1 MVLFLSITRIN
12 KVVRELKA
20 GAYTNETPVA
30 VVYRVGWPDQ
40 LVITGTLG
48 DIAPKV
54 KRAGITLQALVL
66 VGAAFDTDIRRI
78 EAADGRLNSLR
89 AMQCIRP
96 RVKPCIRAAVMADA
110 TAIVAISRRGAA
122 IGGRVRDAL
131 GGGALYVE
139 RRFADAVEGAT
150 AFDLPARPLV
160 GRLFNEYER
169 LVLMMPV
176 GAAVRLLAAHIGHKH
191 TDAAA
196 VCVDDAG
203 RFAVS
208 LLSGHVGGGDALAE
222 RVADA
227 LGATAVITSASHVLG
242 TLAVDLLGS
251 EFGWRIEAS
260 SVMVTRASAAVVN
273 GEPVGGC
280 TRMLGERDWW
290 DAGKP
295 LPSNVNVAAQSG
307 GGDWEQAGR
316 WVAEVEGL
324 LRGTFAA
331 EQLAVGSVRCIATA
345 ELKRDEAAIGLL
357 AERLGVPV
365 RYYGA
370 EELNG
375 MPGPSGASESQR
387 LLGIVGVAEP
397 AALLASGGEIVV
409 PKVRSAAATL
419 AVARI
424 NYPHPNPLPWGEG
437 TSVSAPPS

>member
-1 MVLFLSITRIN
+1 M
-12 KVVRELKA
+12 
-20 GAYTNETPVA
+20 
-30 VVYRVGWPDQ
+30 
-40 LVITGTLG
+40 
-48 DIAPKV
+48 
-54 KRAGITLQALVL
+54 
-66 VGAAFDTDIRRI
+66 
-78 EAADGRLNSLR
+78 
-89 AMQCIRP
+89 
-96 RVKPCIRAAVMADA
+96 
-110 TAIVAISRRGAA
+110 
-122 IGGRVRDAL
+122 RDAL
-131 GGGALYVE
+131 DGGGALYVE
-139 RRFADAVEGAT
+139 RRFADALAGAT
-150 AFDLPARPLV
+150 PFDLPVRPLV
-160 GRLFNEYER
+160 GRLFNEYEW

-176 GAAVRLLAAHIGHKH
+176 GAAVRLLATHIGHKH
-191 TDAAA
+191 TDAAV

-260 SVMVTRASAAVVN
+260 SAMVTRASAAVVN
-273 GEPVGGC
+273 GEPVGVYQDA
-280 TRMLGERDWW
+280 GERDWW

-295 LPSNVNVAAQSG
+295 LPSNVTVCESVDCLAQFPNVLLISDRVDVSKRVEAFNAKTLVIYRPRSLVVG
-307 GGDWEQAGR
+307 IGSRRGVGVE
-316 WVAEVEGL
+316 EVEGL

-370 EELNG
+370 DELNG

-397 AALLASGGEIVV
+397 AALLASGDDIIV

-424 NYPHPNPLPWGEG
+424 AI
-437 TSVSAPPS
+437 SPPS

>member
-1 MVLFLSITRIN
+1 
-12 KVVRELKA
+12 
-20 GAYTNETPVA
+20 
-30 VVYRVGWPDQ
+30 
-40 LVITGTLG
+40 
-48 DIAPKV
+48 
-54 KRAGITLQALVL
+54 
-66 VGAAFDTDIRRI
+66 
-78 EAADGRLNSLR
+78 
-89 AMQCIRP
+89 MQ
-96 RVKPCIRAAVMADA
+96 CIRAAVMADA

-176 GAAVRLLAAHIGHKH
+176 GAAVRLLAAHVGHKH
-191 TDAAA
+191 TDAAV

-208 LLSGHVGGGDALAE
+208 LLSGHVGGGDALTE

-251 EFGWRIEAS
+251 EFGWRVEAS

-273 GEPVGGC
+273 GELVGVYQDA
-280 TRMLGERDWW
+280 GERDWW

-295 LPSNVNVAAQSG
+295 LPSNVNLCESVDCLARFPNVLLISDRVDVSDKVAAADPKTPNTPNTLVIYRPRSLVVG
-307 GGDWEQAGR
+307 IGSRRGVEL
-316 WVAEVEGL
+316 AEVEGL

-357 AERLGVPV
+357 AERLAVPV
-365 RYYGA
+365 RYYEA
-370 EELNG
+370 DELNG

-397 AALLASGGEIVV
+397 AALLASGGDIIV

-424 NYPHPNPLPWGEG
+424 NYPHPLP
-437 TSVSAPPS
+437 

>member
-1 MVLFLSITRIN
+1 M
-12 KVVRELKA
+12 
-20 GAYTNETPVA
+20 
-30 VVYRVGWPDQ
+30 
-40 LVITGTLG
+40 
-48 DIAPKV
+48 
-54 KRAGITLQALVL
+54 
-66 VGAAFDTDIRRI
+66 
-78 EAADGRLNSLR
+78 
-89 AMQCIRP
+89 
-96 RVKPCIRAAVMADA
+96 KPCIRAVVMADA

-150 AFDLPARPLV
+150 AFDLPVRPLV
-160 GRLFNEYER
+160 RRLFNEYER

-191 TDAAA
+191 TDAAV

-260 SVMVTRASAAVVN
+260 SAMVTRASAAVVN
-273 GEPVGGC
+273 GEPVGVYQDA
-280 TRMLGERDWW
+280 GERDWW

-295 LPSNVNVAAQSG
+295 LPSNVTVCESVEELAQFPNVLLISDRVDVSDRVVAAIKTPNTPKTLVIYRPRSLVVG
-307 GGDWEQAGR
+307 IGSRRGVG
-316 WVAEVEGL
+316 VAEVEGL

-370 EELNG
+370 DELNG

-397 AALLASGGEIVV
+397 AALLASGGDIIV

-424 NYPHPNPLPWGEG
+424 NYPHPNPLP
-437 TSVSAPPS
+437 

>member
-1 MVLFLSITRIN
+1 M
-12 KVVRELKA
+12 
-20 GAYTNETPVA
+20 
-30 VVYRVGWPDQ
+30 
-40 LVITGTLG
+40 
-48 DIAPKV
+48 
-54 KRAGITLQALVL
+54 
-66 VGAAFDTDIRRI
+66 
-78 EAADGRLNSLR
+78 
-89 AMQCIRP
+89 
-96 RVKPCIRAAVMADA
+96 KPCIRAVVMADA

-122 IGGRVRDAL
+122 IGARVRDTL
-131 GGGALYVE
+131 SGDTALYVE

-150 AFDLPARPLV
+150 AFDLPVRPLV

-191 TDAAA
+191 TDAA
-196 VCVDDAG
+196 VICVDDAG

-208 LLSGHVGGGDALAE
+208 LLSGHVGGGDALTE

-260 SVMVTRASAAVVN
+260 SAMVTRASAAVVN
-273 GEPVGGC
+273 GEPVGVYQDA
-280 TRMLGERDWW
+280 GERDWW

-295 LPSNVNVAAQSG
+295 LPSNVNLCESVDALAQFANVLLISDRVDVSDRVVPADPKTPNTPNTLVIYRPRSLVVG
-307 GGDWEQAGR
+307 IGSRRGVGVE
-316 WVAEVEGL
+316 EVEGL

-331 EQLAVGSVRCIATA
+331 EQLAVGSVRRIATA

-370 EELNG
+370 DELNG

-387 LLGIVGVAEP
+387 LLGVVGVAEP
-397 AALLASGGEIVV
+397 AALLASGGDIIV

-424 NYPHPNPLPWGEG
+424 NYPHPNPLP
-437 TSVSAPPS
+437 